1 VSTGDATGAGDAIGA
16 VSTGDAIGVVDAVCT
31 VGSSGCLAA
40 MSISRSI

>member
-1 VSTGDATGAGDAIGA
+1 VSTGDATGA
-16 VSTGDAIGVVDAVCT
+16 GDAIGVVDAVCT